1 MDVFSLDWIG
11 FVITGFGTLFLI
23 GEMLVN
29 MRGFFGLMGIAF
41 ITVYFAAYLETGS
54 FIIMLIVYFIGLLLI
69 IIDGKLVN
77 DGTLA
82 TLGLACMLI
91 AVAVT
96 APNLNAGLYAV
107 IGVLVGGGS
116 SFFFLKVFKR
126 RDMWTKITLMDKLTS
141 EKGYN
146 SLNNEYAD
154 LLNQEGET
162 MNNLRPVGTIQV
174 NNKYYSAVSNGQ
186 WIPEKTK
193 IKVVQVD
200 GTRILVEKIN
210 TKEAEKNTQ

>member
-1 MDVFSLDWIG
+1 MDIFSLEWIG

-23 GEMLVN
+23 GEILVN

-41 ITVYFAAYLETGS
+41 ITMYFAVYLETSS

-91 AVAVT
+91 AVAIT

-116 SFFFLKVFKR
+116 SLFFLKVFKR
-126 RDMWTKITLMDKLTS
+126 RDMWSKITLVDKLTS

-146 SLNNEYAD
+146 SMNSEYEN
-154 LLNQEGET
+154 LLGEEGEALS
-162 MNNLRPVGTIQV
+162 NLRPVGTIQV
-174 NNKYYSAVSNGQ
+174 HNKYYSAISNGQ

-200 GTRILVEKIN
+200 GTRILVEKVN
-210 TKEAEKNTQ
+210 TKVEKNTP